1 MCDALI
7 ILVIRNHCT
16 MKPVD
21 RNPGT
26 TEATL
31 SVKLLTSYLL
41 CIVLSCLL
49 PHQALADYP
58 IEVIELQARPLE
70 EILPL
75 IRPFAGPDGTVT
87 GMGNSLVVKAA
98 PARVREI
105 RQLLTELDRPPRR
118 LLITVGNQGDSL
130 ASSSGYS
137 ASADIR
143 AGDAQIGINSP
154 GYPVDE
160 SRARLDVHDR
170 NMQGTSNASYRVQAL
185 EGRPAYIRSGVRLPF
200 RATEHY
206 YSNGIPYVRDTTQW
220 QDVASGFYVVPRLN
234 GAAVTLEILQHDD
247 QPGRGNGVIS
257 TQRAA
262 TVVRGRLGEWIDLG
276 GIDTSSQQR
285 QGGLG
290 HAQASRESR
299 AQQIQV
305 RVECLDCQ

>member
-1 MCDALI
+1 
-7 ILVIRNHCT
+7 
-16 MKPVD
+16 
-21 RNPGT
+21 
-26 TEATL
+26 
-31 SVKLLTSYLL
+31 
-41 CIVLSCLL
+41 VLSCLL
-49 PHQALADYP
+49 QRQALADYP
-58 IEVIELQARPLE
+58 IVVIELQARPLQ
-70 EILPL
+70 EILPV

-87 GMGNSLVVKAA
+87 GMGNSLVIKAA
-98 PARVREI
+98 PARIREI
-105 RQLLTELDRPPRR
+105 RQLLAELDRPPRR
-118 LLITVGNQGDSL
+118 LLITVGNRDDRM
-130 ASSSGYS
+130 ASSSGYA

-143 AGDAQIGINSP
+143 AGDARIGINSP
-154 GYPVDE
+154 GRPVDE
-160 SRARLDVHDR
+160 TRARLDLHDR
-170 NMQGTSNASYRVQAL
+170 KIEGTGNASYRVQAL
-185 EGRPAYIRSGVRLPF
+185 EGRPALIHSGVRLPLHG
-200 RATEHY
+200 TGY
-206 YSNGIPYVRDTTQW
+206 YSSGDMIYRRDTTQW
-220 QDVASGFYVVPRLN
+220 QDVTSGFYVVPRLN